1 MKTRVL
7 TTALTLSL
15 AAGSAWAEVPQSVA
29 DRLGK
34 DLTPMG
40 AEKAGTKAGVDSWG
54 GKPIDGSS
62 LLSGYDGG
70 ALPNPYASDKPLYT
84 ITATNAGEYDAVLT
98 EGQKD
103 SRFDR

>member
-15 AAGSAWAEVPQSVA
+15 GRVSRESAPSVA

-40 AEKAGTKAGVDSWG
+40 AEKAGTKAGVDLG
-54 GKPIDGSS
+54 GNRLTDP
-62 LLSGYDGG
+62 
-70 ALPNPYASDKPLYT
+70 AS
-84 ITATNAGEYDAVLT
+84 
-98 EGQKD
+98 
-103 SRFDR
+103 